1 MTEQRV
7 QDTKF
12 QAKWV
17 MCPTCRQHTDFENI
31 AYADDG
37 QNETC
42 SSSVGHTNQGHAKC
56 EESMIVHGSYGTKV
70 CFLLMPYHKLVRYWC
85 HSNFILVIRRLKRS
99 QEESCGSSIQIQKP
113 KFLFSQVGMMSLMYW
128 NMPSLLM
135 TSLISGWKEA
145 GERSF
150 RQLIM
155 EFTCRF

>member
-12 QAKWV
+12 HAKWV

-56 EESMIVHGSYGTKV
+56 EESMIVQGSYGTKV

-85 HSNFILVIRRLKRS
+85 HSNFILVILKIEAVTRRILWIKHTDPKAKVLVF
-99 QEESCGSSIQIQKP
+99 SS
-113 KFLFSQVGMMSLMYW
+113 W
-128 NMPSLLM
+128 NDVLDVL
-135 TSLISGWKEA
+135 EHA
-145 GERSF
+145 
-150 RQLIM
+150 
-155 EFTCRF
+155 FTTNDITYIRMKGGR